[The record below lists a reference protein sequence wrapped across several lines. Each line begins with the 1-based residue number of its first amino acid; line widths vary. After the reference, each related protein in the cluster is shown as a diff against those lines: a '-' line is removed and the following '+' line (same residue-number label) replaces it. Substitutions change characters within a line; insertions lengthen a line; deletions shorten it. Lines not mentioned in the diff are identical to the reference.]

1 MSTIKVD
8 TITTRT
14 GSGSITVSNTTAG
27 TSATLSGTLGVT
39 GAITGTTQTL
49 NRSGDGDLIAFQKGG
64 ADSGS
69 ISIESSGTAFDG
81 EASHAGL
88 KMFLGSVGLR
98 QNGSDVD
105 NTIDLGWTGGRVK
118 DIYMGGGLYV
128 GGTGAANKFEDYE
141 EGTFTPTFNTTGGGE
156 SFTYTTQLGYYLK
169 IGAFV
174 WVSMAMGWSNRSG
187 GSGQLRLG
195 NLPFAPAGGS
205 RRALAG
211 MPYSD
216 CWTGLSNAYNIQ
228 PHSNLPSASNG
239 TYFWYTNGAGNIA
252 AYIQSAD
259 LSSSGNLQTV
269 LGYESS
275 A

>member
-14 GSGSITVSNTTAG
+14 GSGNITASNTIAG

-88 KMFLGSVGLR
+88 KMFLGSVAPR

-105 NTIDLGWTGGRVK
+105 NLIDLGWTGGRFK
-118 DIYMGGGLYV
+118 DIYIGGGLYV
-128 GGTGAANKFEDYE
+128 GGTGSANKFEDYE
-141 EGTFTPTFNTTGGGE
+141 EGTFTPTLNTTGGGD
-156 SFTYTTQLGYYLK
+156 SWTYTAQDGYYLK
-169 IGAFV
+169 IGAYV
-174 WVSMAMGWSNRSG
+174 WVSMNVSWSNRSG
-187 GSGQLRLG
+187 GSGQFRMG
-195 NLPFAPAGGS
+195 NLPFAPAGS
-205 RRALAG
+205 NRRALAG
-211 MPYSD
+211 MPYSS
-216 CWTGLSNAYNIQ
+216 CFTGLSNAYNIQ
-228 PHSNLPSASNG
+228 PHSNMTSASAG
-239 TYFWYTNGAGNIA
+239 TYYWYTNSQGNIS
-252 AYIQSAD
+252 AYLQSGDVA
-259 LSSSGNLQTV
+259 SSGTLQTV

>member
-27 TSATLSGTLGVT
+27 TSATLSGTLDVT

-49 NRSGDGDLIAFQKGG
+49 NRSGNGDLIAFQKGG

-105 NTIDLGWTGGRVK
+105 NTIDLGWTGGRFK
-118 DIYMGGGLYV
+118 DIYLGGGIYL
-128 GGTGAANKFEDYE
+128 GGTGSANHFDDYE
-141 EGTFTPTFNTTGGGE
+141 EGTWTPALFGSSTAGSYSATSATGSYVKIGRFVQGHFSVQAGTLSGFGGFVRLGGFPFTAQSGGGGYLTYIEGQSFTFTSSTNNTTVFLE
-156 SFTYTTQLGYYLK
+156 
-169 IGAFV
+169 
-174 WVSMAMGWSNRSG
+174 
-187 GSGQLRLG
+187 GSSISA
-195 NLPFAPAGGS
+195 N
-205 RRALAG
+205 
-211 MPYSD
+211 
-216 CWTGLSNAYNIQ
+216 YNIRPQ
-228 PHSNLPSASNG
+228 HAG
-239 TYFWYTNGAGNIA
+239 TNYDKFVIGLTDGSIDGYFRGQ
-252 AYIQSAD
+252 IQMMTTA
-259 LSSSGNLQTV
+259 
-269 LGYESS
+269 
-275 A
+275 